1 MTKEKL
7 DPVTTTLSDIQAR
20 ILNLLNPQT
29 ILIGHSL
36 NADLAAL
43 KLTHPH
49 IVDTTLIYPHPRGLP
64 LKSSLRWLA
73 KKYLGRE
80 IQQSHGSTGHDS
92 VEDACATLDLVKQKC
107 ARGPQWGTSEA
118 SSESIFKKLTRV
130 WEAEAEAETRAAA
143 VRLNSEMSTRDEVQN
158 DATPTENEEVGKGTA
173 VAEQKD
179 TIRERCAIVDW
190 GDSRRGFGAHAG
202 IVISCRNDNEV
213 VDGIKNVMNSD
224 QHTAATA
231 EVAAG
236 SAGDDLTV
244 KHDVDNGTMKNREGS
259 TFQKSNPSSPSP
271 SKVTFMWARL
281 RELEAFRG
289 WWSRNRN
296 SGNSSSSTN
305 ARTNRDQ
312 FSPTPPPAQTQ
323 SAADGEASAQP
334 TTLFSATKK
343 TISHIA
349 AIYASLPPRTAFI
362 VYTGSG
368 DPRETARLQAQ
379 QQTYRREYTNMKK
392 KWDELSV
399 QWTDVEE
406 RQLREACTRAR
417 RGIGFIGVKA

>member
-7 DPVTTTLSDIQAR
+7 DPVKTTLSDIQTR
-20 ILNLLNPQT
+20 ILNLLNPKT
-29 ILIGHSL
+29 ILVGHSL

-107 ARGPQWGTSEA
+107 AKGPQWGTSEA
-118 SSESIFKKLTRV
+118 SSEPIFKRLTRV
-130 WEAEAEAETRAAA
+130 WEAEARTDSRAAA
-143 VRLNSEMSTRDEVQN
+143 GAILKSEMNTGDEGQN
-158 DATPTENEEVGKGTA
+158 DATLRENEDFGDGTS
-173 VAEQKD
+173 VAQQKNI
-179 TIRERCAIVDW
+179 TRERCAMVDW
-190 GDSRRGFGAHAG
+190 GDPRRGFGAHAD
-202 IVISCRNDNEV
+202 VIIGCRNDEEV
-213 VDGIKNVMNSD
+213 VDGVNRILESEQD
-224 QHTAATA
+224 AAATA
-231 EVAAG
+231 EEAATL
-236 SAGDDLTV
+236 AGDHPNVRNNDS
-244 KHDVDNGTMKNREGS
+244 NGEMKDREDS
-259 TFQKSNPSSPSP
+259 TIHESDQSSSSSPS
-271 SKVTFMWARL
+271 SKVTFVWARL

-289 WWSRNRN
+289 WWNRNRN
-296 SGNSSSSTN
+296 SGSNV
-305 ARTNRDQ
+305 RTNRDQ
-312 FSPTPPPAQTQ
+312 FSPTPPPPPNQ
-323 SAADGEASAQP
+323 SVSDEEASAPP

-343 TISHIA
+343 TVSDIA
-349 AIYASLPPRTAFI
+349 AIYASLPTRTAFI

-406 RQLREACTRAR
+406 KQLREACTRAR

>member
-20 ILNLLNPQT
+20 ILDLLNPHT
-29 ILIGHSL
+29 VLVGHSL

-107 ARGPQWGTSEA
+107 AKGPQWGTSEA
-118 SSESIFKKLTRV
+118 SSESVFKRLTRV
-130 WEAEAEAETRAAA
+130 WEAEAQAENRAAA
-143 VRLNSEMSTRDEVQN
+143 VKLKSEMSTGDEDQA
-158 DATPTENEEVGKGTA
+158 DAAPVENEGYCDGA
-173 VAEQKD
+173 GIAEQGSVK
-179 TIRERCAIVDW
+179 RERCACVDW
-190 GDSRRGFGAHAG
+190 GDSKRGFGAQADI
-202 IVISCRNDNEV
+202 IVGCRSDDEV
-213 VDGIKNVMNSD
+213 VDGVKRVLNSEQNV
-224 QHTAATA
+224 TATA
-231 EVAAG
+231 EVATVLA
-236 SAGDDLTV
+236 DDESTV
-244 KHDVDNGTMKNREGS
+244 RNHGNNGKMKNREKS
-259 TFQKSNPSSPSP
+259 TTHKSEPSS
-271 SKVTFMWARL
+271 SKVTFVWARL

-289 WWSRNRN
+289 WWNRNRN
-296 SGNSSSSTN
+296 SGNN
-305 ARTNRDQ
+305 GRTNRDQ
-312 FSPTPPPAQTQ
+312 LSPTPPPPPPSANQ
-323 SAADGEASAQP
+323 SAPDGEASAPP

-343 TISHIA
+343 TVSHVA

-406 RQLREACTRAR
+406 KQLREACARAR
-417 RGIGFIGVKA
+417 RGLGFIGVKA